1 MTSLSHSSKNSRSQE
16 LKQGRQ
22 QQQLGRQKK
31 KKTIGLNFSKTTTFF
46 SLDMELP
53 NITRPLY
60 GVGEHNTKIFFFL
73 NSDTVLSDSTPENLA
88 NIYQIK

>member
-22 QQQLGRQKK
+22 QQQLGRQNK

-60 GVGEHNTKIFFFL
+60 GVGEHNTKNFFFPKL
-73 NSDTVLSDSTPENLA
+73 RYGTFRFNPREFSQHLPN
-88 NIYQIK
+88 